1 MFRKFLE
8 SYIDVCNNIVTEA
21 ANSVLMFEAGEQA
34 AMDIKTIRIEDIQK
48 EFENE
53 GILISVEISEKKAT
67 FHVKGLPLCG
77 KKCIFCNMLRGFL
90 GGLQEN
96 TLIHVIT
103 AKKAQNVLLRGQT
116 NVLSWRSWLNEY
128 KLFTWFRWKQKYQI
142 FNRVFILKE

>member
-1 MFRKFLE
+1 LFRKFLE

-90 GGLQEN
+90 GGLARKHLDTRYYCKKGAEC
-96 TLIHVIT
+96 LIEGADQCTFV
-103 AKKAQNVLLRGQT
+103 AELA
-116 NVLSWRSWLNEY
+116 E
-128 KLFTWFRWKQKYQI
+128 
-142 FNRVFILKE
+142 

>member
-67 FHVKGLPLCG
+67 FHVKGLPLRG
-77 KKCIFCNMLRGFL
+77 KKCVFCNMLRGFL
-90 GGLQEN
+90 GGLARKHLDTRYYCKKGAEC
-96 TLIHVIT
+96 LIEEGNQCTFV
-103 AKKAQNVLLRGQT
+103 AELA
-116 NVLSWRSWLNEY
+116 E
-128 KLFTWFRWKQKYQI
+128 
-142 FNRVFILKE
+142 